1 MYSAPQGFP
10 GGSVIKNPS
19 ASEGDTR
26 DAVLIRGSGKLPGV
40 ENGNPLQHS
49 YLKNSMD
56 RGALWATVHRVTKS
70 QTRQSVHTHTHS
82 APGGELCTHT
92 HTHSAPGG
100 ELCCFTLPWPFSAG
114 SLFIMGAS
122 LTF

>member
-1 MYSAPQGFP
+1 
-10 GGSVIKNPS
+10 VIKNPS

-26 DAVLIRGSGKLPGV
+26 DAVSIPGSGKFPGV
-40 ENGNPLQHS
+40 GSGNPLQHS

-56 RGALWATVHRVTKS
+56 RGALWAIVHRVTKS
-70 QTRQSVHTHTHS
+70 QTRQSARTRTH
-82 APGGELCTHT
+82 THT
-92 HTHSAPGG
+92 HTHSAPRG

-114 SLFIMGAS
+114 SLFMMGAS

>member
-1 MYSAPQGFP
+1 MK
-10 GGSVIKNPS
+10 KNPS

-26 DAVLIRGSGKLPGV
+26 DAVLIRGSGKFPGV

-82 APGGELCTHT
+82 APGGELC
-92 HTHSAPGG
+92 
-100 ELCCFTLPWPFSAG
+100 CFTLPWPFSAG
-114 SLFIMGAS
+114 SLFMMGAS

>member
-10 GGSVIKNPS
+10 GGSVKKNPS

-26 DAVLIRGSGKLPGV
+26 DAVLIRGSGKFPGV

-92 HTHSAPGG
+92 HTHIQPLEAS
-100 ELCCFTLPWPFSAG
+100 SVV
-114 SLFIMGAS
+114 SLYLGHS
-122 LTF
+122 VLGHCLSWEHH

>member
-1 MYSAPQGFP
+1 M
-10 GGSVIKNPS
+10 IKNPS

-26 DAVLIRGSGKLPGV
+26 DAVLIPGSGKFPGV
-40 ENGNPLQHS
+40 GNGNPLHYF
-49 YLKNSMD
+49 YLQNSMN
-56 RGALWATVHRVTKS
+56 RGALRATVHGVTKS
-70 QTRQSVHTHTHS
+70 QTQQS
-82 APGGELCTHT
+82 THT

-114 SLFIMGAS
+114 SLFMMGAS

>member
-26 DAVLIRGSGKLPGV
+26 DAVLIRGTGKFPGV

-92 HTHSAPGG
+92 HTHIQPLEAS
-100 ELCCFTLPWPFSAG
+100 SVV
-114 SLFIMGAS
+114 SLYLGHS
-122 LTF
+122 VLGHCL

>member
-26 DAVLIRGSGKLPGV
+26 DAVSIPGSGKFPGV
-40 ENGNPLQHS
+40 GSGNPLQHS

-56 RGALWATVHRVTKS
+56 RGALWAIVHRVTKS
-70 QTRQSVHTHTHS
+70 QTRQSARTR
-82 APGGELCTHT
+82 THT
-92 HTHSAPGG
+92 HTHTHIQPLEVS
-100 ELCCFTLPWPFSAG
+100 SVV
-114 SLFIMGAS
+114 SLYLGHSVLAHC
-122 LTF
+122 L